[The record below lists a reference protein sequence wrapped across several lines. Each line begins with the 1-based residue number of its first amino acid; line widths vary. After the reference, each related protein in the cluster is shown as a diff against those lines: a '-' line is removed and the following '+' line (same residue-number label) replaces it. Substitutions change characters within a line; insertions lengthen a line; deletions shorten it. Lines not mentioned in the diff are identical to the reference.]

1 MSKIIQFV
9 THSDPRGSLTVIE
22 KKVPFEI
29 KRVFYIYNVD
39 DSKRG
44 FHRHKKTR
52 QLAICIKGS
61 CDIIIENEKM
71 KKFSLKNPET
81 GLLIEPEDYHWMDN
95 FTEGTV
101 LLILASEYYDYNDY
115 IFENK

>member
-1 MSKIIQFV
+1 
-9 THSDPRGSLTVIE
+9 
-22 KKVPFEI
+22 
-29 KRVFYIYNVD
+29 
-39 DSKRG
+39 
-44 FHRHKKTR
+44 
-52 QLAICIKGS
+52 
-61 CDIIIENEKM
+61 M